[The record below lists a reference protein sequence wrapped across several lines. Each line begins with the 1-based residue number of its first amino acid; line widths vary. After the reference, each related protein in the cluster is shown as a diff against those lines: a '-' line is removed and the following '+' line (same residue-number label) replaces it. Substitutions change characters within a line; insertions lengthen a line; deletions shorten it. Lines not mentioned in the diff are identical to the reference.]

1 MMNELEEI
9 RHSSP
14 ARGSG
19 LIECVRLTRPRN
31 CVLTGISV
39 WVGAV
44 TSAAPNASFE
54 VALAAIGAAAIAASG
69 NGMNDVIDQEVDRC
83 NRPDRPLPS
92 GRLSAGAALAISATL
107 GVTGLTLAFLAGII
121 PGMIAFAVVIGL
133 ALYNWF
139 LKRTGL
145 AGNVLIGLIA
155 AATFPYG
162 AAAATAVG
170 AHDWGRWWIPALFA
184 ALYHVARELVKGVE
198 DAEGDRLAEIP
209 TVAQV
214 RGVRTA
220 CRWAAIL
227 LGLVGLAAPLP
238 ALFGIYGARYL
249 VPVLVLDILLV
260 ATVRRLWSG
269 LAPGAPRLSP
279 RLLIGMVLGLAA
291 VVLGEFF
298 DRQ

>member
-1 MMNELEEI
+1 MNELEEM
-9 RHSSP
+9 RRTGP
-14 ARGSG
+14 PWGAG
-19 LIECVRLTRPRN
+19 LIEGLRLTRPRN

-44 TSAAPNASFE
+44 TSGAPSASFE

-69 NGMNDVIDQEVDRC
+69 NGMNDVIDLEVDRT

-92 GRLSAGAALAISATL
+92 GRLSAGAALAISAML
-107 GVTGLTLAFLAGII
+107 GVTGLTLAFLAGIL
-121 PGMIAFAVVIGL
+121 PGMIAFAVVISL

-145 AGNVLIGLIA
+145 AGNVLVSLIA

-162 AAAATAVG
+162 AAAATAIG
-170 AHDWGRWWIPALFA
+170 ADWGRWWIPALFG
-184 ALYHVARELVKGVE
+184 ALYHAARELVKGVE
-198 DAEGDRLAEIP
+198 DAEGDRLAEIH

-214 RGVRTA
+214 RGVLPA
-220 CRWAAIL
+220 CRAAAIL

-249 VPVLVLDILLV
+249 VPVLVLDIFLV
-260 ATVRRLWSG
+260 VTVRRLWWG